1 MAGTEQTLTVAQIAE
16 INRRMIE
23 EFGGFFAG
31 KDNLA
36 NPGSLEHV
44 LAATQGSL
52 FGREFYPT
60 LIEKAAAIGWR
71 IIVGHVFHDGN
82 KRTGMEACRLFLDLN
97 GFDMR
102 IDHEVISMALSL
114 AKGETSF
121 ADFVT
126 WVERRTTPR
135 AVQDV
140 SPELPESP

>member
-1 MAGTEQTLTVAQIAE
+1 MAGTEQALTVAEIAE

-23 EFGGFFAG
+23 SFGGFFAG
-31 KDNLA
+31 KDNLS

-52 FGREFYPT
+52 FGQELYPT

-97 GFDMR
+97 GHDMR
-102 IDHEVISMALSL
+102 IDHQVIDMALAL
-114 AKGETSF
+114 AKGEASF
-121 ADFVT
+121 ADFAA
-126 WVERRTTPR
+126 WVEARTTAR
-135 AVQDV
+135 SSQDAGHQPPA
-140 SPELPESP
+140 SA

>member
-1 MAGTEQTLTVAQIAE
+1 MARAEQTLTVAQIAE

-31 KDNLA
+31 NDNLA

-44 LAATQGSL
+44 LAAIQGSL
-52 FGREFYPT
+52 FGRELYPT
-60 LIEKAAAIGWR
+60 LTEKAAAIGWR

-114 AKGETSF
+114 ATGESSF
-121 ADFVT
+121 ADFVA
-126 WVERRTTPR
+126 WVERRTTAR
-135 AVQDV
+135 ASQNAIQDPPA
-140 SPELPESP
+140 ST

>member
-44 LAATQGSL
+44 LAAIQGSL
-52 FGREFYPT
+52 FGQELYPT
-60 LIEKAAAIGWR
+60 LIEKAAVIGWR

-97 GFDMR
+97 GHDMR
-102 IDHEVISMALSL
+102 IDSEVIDMALSL
-114 AKGETSF
+114 ARGEATFVEF
-121 ADFVT
+121 AA
-126 WVERRTTPR
+126 WVERRTTAR
-135 AVQDV
+135 AGQDAA
-140 SPELPESP
+140 PEPPASA